1 MTEPRAAHRHP
12 FVAFLL
18 DFRRQRMGMV
28 GACIIG
34 SMAFL
39 ALFADFLAPMPYNV
53 GVLDNSES
61 PPWTAYDLT
70 AVDHGWL
77 DADISGRYW
86 LGTDLYGRD
95 VLSRVIH
102 GTRIS
107 ISVGLISQGIALLI
121 GVPLGALAGYL
132 RGTVD
137 SLVMW
142 LINVFWS
149 FPYLLLVLAFN
160 LVLGDLM
167 PGVMKIF
174 VAIGLVAWVPVA
186 RLVRGQII
194 SERENAYIEAG
205 RAFGF
210 GVTRIIV
217 RHLLPNIFAPLLVVI
232 TLGFAQAIIS
242 EAALSFLGLG
252 VEPPRPSWGAMLEE
266 SYDYLSASK
275 GWWLYLCPGVAIAV
289 SVLGFNLVGDGLR
302 DALDPRLRGER

>member
-1 MTEPRAAHRHP
+1 MSEPKAAHRHP
-12 FVAFLL
+12 FIAFLI
-18 DFRRQRMGMV
+18 DFRHQRMGMI
-28 GACIIG
+28 GACLIG
-34 SMAFL
+34 FMAFL
-39 ALFADFLAPMPYNV
+39 ALSADILAPMPYEV

-61 PPWTAYDLT
+61 PPWTEYDLK

-77 DADISGRYW
+77 DADVSGRYW

-95 VLSRVIH
+95 VLSRLIH

-132 RGTVD
+132 RGSVD
-137 SLVMW
+137 SLIMW

-160 LVLGDLM
+160 LVLGDLL

-210 GVTRIIV
+210 GVTRIIL
-217 RHLLPNIFAPLLVVI
+217 RHLLPNVLAPLLVVI

-252 VEPPRPSWGAMLEE
+252 VEAPRPSWGAMLEE
-266 SYDYLSASK
+266 SYEYLSAST
-275 GWWLYLCPGVAIAV
+275 GWWLYLCPGIAIAT